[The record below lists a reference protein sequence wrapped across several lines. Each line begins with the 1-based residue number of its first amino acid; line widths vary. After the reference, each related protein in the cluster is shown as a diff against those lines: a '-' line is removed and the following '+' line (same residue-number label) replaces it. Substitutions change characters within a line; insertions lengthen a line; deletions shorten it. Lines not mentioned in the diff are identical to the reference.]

1 MPENIHDKCEIVND
15 IPDDMYPILDLES
28 GFDLLTY
35 DDIQVEGNVTSRPL
49 FEDTLDFDN
58 LFSDPQIKKSL
69 GEEDCS
75 ITPMKE
81 GRSVIKCSNSADG
94 CYGLF
99 TDDCGLMNSIEAHG
113 GKPEINFEFSD
124 RIFRGIEVDRNMYLT
139 RDVLGSTS
147 NDFLLDDGSSQKGL
161 FLNYVP
167 IKDSSLE
174 KSQSGCGVQNLE
186 NDRSLLAETSKFSKP
201 VIPPHSESKSEQNVS
216 FLDNMNIDELHEV
229 FRSTFGRDTFIDDRE
244 WLKRRIMFGLQSTK
258 EMDTSSSITESR
270 SSSNEHD
277 DNSIFCIN
285 CDMPPKRLNCG
296 SLSEMNNSEKALPE
310 DHGKEG
316 STDEKTGMISASD
329 FDTVKSLDLGVKDGE
344 LTSKKRLRKPTRR
357 YIEEL
362 SEKKPKIFSSQ
373 KMESCNKESKDIM
386 ELIQSNC
393 DSPILMGSQLFS
405 ASGPRRGR
413 PRKNCTLLLRVTK
426 GNKELKPRPFH
437 PSRKASDNFRNFEST
452 LEDDDS
458 MSAASDSSCKISK
471 TGSGGRRKHHR
482 QWTLTEVM
490 KLIEGVSQHGV
501 GRWTEIKRHFF
512 SSSNYRTSV
521 DLKDKW
527 RNLLRATG
535 AHIHGKKKVESSKKQ
550 HMSHP
555 IPQSV
560 SRRVRELSTIYP
572 YPRERKSRSQLMGS
586 GTNSTLISTV
596 EMACES
602 SDHGG

>member
-1 MPENIHDKCEIVND
+1 
-15 IPDDMYPILDLES
+15 
-28 GFDLLTY
+28 
-35 DDIQVEGNVTSRPL
+35 
-49 FEDTLDFDN
+49 
-58 LFSDPQIKKSL
+58 
-69 GEEDCS
+69 
-75 ITPMKE
+75 
-81 GRSVIKCSNSADG
+81 
-94 CYGLF
+94 
-99 TDDCGLMNSIEAHG
+99 
-113 GKPEINFEFSD
+113 
-124 RIFRGIEVDRNMYLT
+124 MYLT

-147 NDFLLDDGSSQKGL
+147 NDFLLGNYSSTFSLFKIFLCVFVSISLLFPFQSSDDGSSQKGL

-285 CDMPPKRLNCG
+285 CDMPPKRLNYG

-413 PRKNCTLLLRVTK
+413 PRKNCTLLVVYHTIIV
-426 GNKELKPRPFH
+426 
-437 PSRKASDNFRNFEST
+437 FRIFGLS
-452 LEDDDS
+452 
-458 MSAASDSSCKISK
+458 
-471 TGSGGRRKHHR
+471 
-482 QWTLTEVM
+482 
-490 KLIEGVSQHGV
+490 
-501 GRWTEIKRHFF
+501 F
-512 SSSNYRTSV
+512 
-521 DLKDKW
+521 
-527 RNLLRATG
+527 
-535 AHIHGKKKVESSKKQ
+535 
-550 HMSHP
+550 P
-555 IPQSV
+555 IPWYFF
-560 SRRVRELSTIYP
+560 I
-572 YPRERKSRSQLMGS
+572 LMLFFG
-586 GTNSTLISTV
+586 
-596 EMACES
+596 
-602 SDHGG
+602 